1 MRNPVSAA
9 AVTGLVMIVLGAV
22 VYAVFSSLDLE
33 DYAMT
38 CTSGL
43 GCVSRDPFLFTLHG
57 AALDHVQPLF
67 LAGAVSASAALAL
80 AAVRP
85 LLPTPTNARRAA
97 MRPTVALW
105 CVAAVLI
112 LGGSAYAAWS
122 RTPDVTNST
131 IQECTPG
138 VGCSQTVVYTLQQ
151 LSYVVVPAALTAGFL
166 TLTLA
171 LVVTALRRRRP
182 ALDPDASEEAGD
194 DTTGAGSGTATRDR
208 DTVWGGSDLT
218 PFMPP
223 PDRSAEQRR

>member
-9 AVTGLVMIVLGAV
+9 AVTGIALIVLGAV

-43 GCVSRDPFLFTLHG
+43 GCVSRDPLLFTLHG

-67 LAGAVSASAALAL
+67 TAGAVSASAALAL

-85 LLPTPTNARRAA
+85 LLPIPTNARRVA

-105 CVAAVLI
+105 CVAVVLI
-112 LGGSAYAAWS
+112 VGGAAYATWS

-166 TLTLA
+166 ALA
-171 LVVTALRRRRP
+171 LAIVVTAMRRRRP
-182 ALDPDASEEAGD
+182 VLEPDGADEAD
-194 DTTGAGSGTATRDR
+194 DESDGVGSTTRERARAA
-208 DTVWGGSDLT
+208 VWGGRDLT

-223 PDRSAEQRR
+223 SDRSAERRR